1 MAEDEGDVVQNLHTV
16 DGLADAFYGEHF
28 ISDFAVGT
36 EINVGIFTAGR
47 TDLIQ
52 LDFFQGTFTARSL
65 FGFGSVGAEPGDEL
79 LQLFDFFL
87 FFLVGFFHLTD
98 HQLAGLVPEIVVSGV
113 ELDLAVVDVGD
124 EGADLV
130 EEITVM
136 GNDDNRIVEVDE
148 ELLKPADCIEV
159 QMVGRLVEQKDIG
172 VSEKGFGQKNFH
184 LLTSVQVL
192 HERVVKLRSDAQ
204 TV

>member
-1 MAEDEGDVVQNLHTV
+1 
-16 DGLADAFYGEHF
+16 
-28 ISDFAVGT
+28 
-36 EINVGIFTAGR
+36 
-47 TDLIQ
+47 
-52 LDFFQGTFTARSL
+52 
-65 FGFGSVGAEPGDEL
+65 
-79 LQLFDFFL
+79 
-87 FFLVGFFHLTD
+87 
-98 HQLAGLVPEIVVSGV
+98 
-113 ELDLAVVDVGD
+113 
-124 EGADLV
+124 
-130 EEITVM
+130 M